1 MSKSYEE
8 LRKEGWSPT
17 EALEIIDKDRK
28 KYQSTFLEYQIRTI
42 ADAIP
47 VPDIVI
53 NNYDIIEDDIFMP

>member
-28 KYQSTFLEYQIRTI
+28 KYQPTFLEYQIRTI
-42 ADAIP
+42 ANAIS